1 MYALDKLTYCMHIKY
16 FMNITFDPEK
26 SLQHLDK
33 HGVSLDLAAEIE
45 WETAITWVDNRKD
58 YAEQR
63 MAGIGYIEL
72 RLYFVVFVDRDDNRR
87 VISLRKANK
96 REENRYANT

>member
-1 MYALDKLTYCMHIKY
+1 MYIKY

-45 WETAITWVDNRKD
+45 WETAITWVDNSKD
-58 YAEQR
+58 YAE
-63 MAGIGYIEL
+63 
-72 RLYFVVFVDRDDNRR
+72 
-87 VISLRKANK
+87 
-96 REENRYANT
+96 